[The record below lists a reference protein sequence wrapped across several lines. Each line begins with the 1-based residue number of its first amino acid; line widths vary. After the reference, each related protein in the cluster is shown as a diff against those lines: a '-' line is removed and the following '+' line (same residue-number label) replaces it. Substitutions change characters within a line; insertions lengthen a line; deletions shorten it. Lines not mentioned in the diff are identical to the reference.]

1 MNRIMIVGLI
11 IVLIFIVVIA
21 GVGVI
26 TLDVMSYTA
35 TGSETMSPT
44 GTPVGHALVVYNPGV
59 SGEAKSAAVK
69 IASDLRTKGYKI
81 ELAGVRSATAANT
94 SGYDIIIAGGP
105 DYFSKVSSSVE
116 AYLKAITLQ
125 KDVKLG
131 VFATTGSSQFN
142 NNDIASLRKQV
153 TSLLGN
159 SPQSKNVVI
168 KEIRS
173 GDASNT
179 DCADLVSAM
188 LQ

>member
-11 IVLIFIVVIA
+11 IVLIVVVIIA
-21 GVGVI
+21 GMGFI
-26 TLDVMSYTA
+26 ILDVMSYTA
-35 TGSETMSPT
+35 TGSETLSPT
-44 GTPVGHALVVYNPGV
+44 GTSAGHALVVYNPGV
-59 SGEAKSAAVK
+59 SGEAKNAAVK
-69 IASDLRTKGYKI
+69 IASDLRTKGYEVK
-81 ELAGVRSATAANT
+81 LAGVRSATAANT

-125 KDVKLG
+125 KDEKLG
-131 VFATTGSSQFN
+131 VFATTGSSQFHN
-142 NNDIASLRKQV
+142 EDIASLGKQV

-159 SPQSKNVVI
+159 SPQNKNVVI
-168 KEIRS
+168 KEIRA

-179 DCADLVSAM
+179 DCADLVSAI